1 MDNPVLGLRTD
12 VHVGRIHAL
21 KAEADEEGVDR
32 HPYPVLEL
40 MARVYHE
47 LDDLNRDVSM
57 SCSRNLRNRIVFERI
72 HRQKE
77 LADVRLVELQ
87 TGRLVDMPQRRHV
100 LRRSPAAFLLLQHL
114 ALACPPVDLDDRLS
128 ADEFLKPSEVLYSD
142 LRDIRIPALEESNQ
156 SVECSIIDSS
166 SARRLLVGQL
176 AAILHKVQNKLL
188 RLLKLGLN
196 SPHHLVDGHAF
207 QLILV
212 HAVGHIPHATYKIV
226 HKVNLGKAL
235 HISAPGHVL
244 WSDADGRLYVPRL
257 AVVGHSDPEKI
268 GAVSL
273 LVMVKQNGLESY
285 AHGQICKTD
294 VKQMQCEYMRLS
306 H

>member
-12 VHVGRIHAL
+12 IHVGRIHAL

-57 SCSRNLRNRIVFERI
+57 SCSWNLRNRIVFERV

-100 LRRSPAAFLLLQHL
+100 LRRSPAAFLLLQRL
-114 ALACPPVDLDDRLS
+114 ALACPPVDLDDRL
-128 ADEFLKPSEVLYSD
+128 ATDELLKPSEVLYCY
-142 LRDIRIPALEESNQ
+142 LGDIGIPALEESYQ
-156 SVECSIIDSS
+156 GVECSIIDSS
-166 SARRLLVGQL
+166 SARRLLVSQL
-176 AAILHKVQNKLL
+176 AAILHEVQNKLL
-188 RLLKLGLN
+188 RLLKLSLN
-196 SPHHLVDGHAF
+196 SPYHLVDGHAF

-212 HAVGHIPHATYKIV
+212 HAVGHIPHAT
-226 HKVNLGKAL
+226 HKVIHQINLGGTL
-235 HISAPGHVL
+235 DIPTPGHVL

-257 AVVGHSDPEKI
+257 AVVSHSDPEKI
-268 GAVSL
+268 SAVSL
-273 LVMVKQNGLESY
+273 LLMVEKDSLESY